1 MKTDACLKGSAAL
14 EEGISPISATARH
27 RAGPAPQAYPLGGSA
42 IEEDRL
48 IRQATDYEPRARAL
62 LDRIGVAAGWTVADI
77 GCGPLGI
84 LHLLSERVGSRGH
97 VVGLEREARFA
108 ARARAEVA
116 ARGLTNVEIIEGD
129 ARATTLPKEAFD
141 LVHERLVLV
150 NVAARESVLA
160 EMMALLRPGGR
171 LILEEVDNVSWICHP
186 AHPAW
191 DAVLGAFHEVF
202 QANGGDPFIGRRLP
216 ALLRAVGAHDVEL
229 ATEVETARPGE
240 YRRMHLVSLLDSVRA
255 AVLAKGLLDSDELDR
270 HRDALVAHLADPATV
285 MIDKLRVQAWGRKP
299 GPGST

>member
-1 MKTDACLKGSAAL
+1 VKIEAGRIGGATVEDRPRQAGGS
-14 EEGISPISATARH
+14 
-27 RAGPAPQAYPLGGSA
+27 QAYPLGGSA
-42 IEEDRL
+42 IEEERL
-48 IRQATDYEPRARAL
+48 IRQAIDYEPRARAL
-62 LDRIGVAAGWTVADI
+62 LDHIGVAAGSSVVDI

-84 LHLLSERVGSRGH
+84 LHLLSERVGPRGR

-116 ARGLTNVEIIEGD
+116 ERGLTNVEIVEGD
-129 ARATTLPKEAFD
+129 ALAAGLPKQAFD

-150 NVAARESVLA
+150 NVAARDRMLD
-160 EMMALLRPGGR
+160 EMMALLRPDGR
-171 LILEEVDNVSWICHP
+171 VIVEEVDNVSWVCHP

-191 DAVLGAFHEVF
+191 DAVLGAFHAVF

-216 ALLRAVGAHDVEL
+216 ALLRAAGAHDIEVATDVEI
-229 ATEVETARPGE
+229 ARPGE

-255 AVLAKGLLDSDELDR
+255 AVIAKGLLAGDELDR

-285 MIDKLRVQAWGRKP
+285 MIDKLRVRAWGRKP
-299 GPGST
+299 GPGPT